1 MEIETQ
7 EQIESYVNL
16 YGEIRKRVQ
25 DSAVC
30 AAIIQQVGK
39 DARMKQMHAWRLNGN
54 LNGVNNGDEPATEKQ
69 IAYLKRM
76 GIEPPHGLTKQS
88 ASALI
93 DESKQAA

>member
-7 EQIESYVNL
+7 NGIDRYVNL

-39 DARMKQMHAWRLNGN
+39 DARMEQMHMWRLNGKT
-54 LNGVNNGDEPATEKQ
+54 NGVNNGDEPATEKQ
-69 IAYLKRM
+69 IAFLKRM
-76 GIEPPHGLTKQS
+76 GITPPHGLTKQA
-88 ASALI
+88 ASLLI
-93 DESKQAA
+93 DENKQAA